1 MNDYEWY
8 RRRLKK
14 KKNPSFQINA
24 FWQKSAIA
32 LSVLKL
38 QNHLG
43 DTHCLKSNSMWR
55 KITGAFFWLVGSLQI
70 SYIISKGLVSFFF
83 LKLNFSFSLKVYV
96 LWSSIRERHYRLKE
110 DQFSDTHRN
119 GHTKTSAE
127 YCWSPW
133 TFSAQQVLD
142 KDHADHNYRVHIK
155 KDFPDQQC

>member
-43 DTHCLKSNSMWR
+43 DTHCLKSNSMVEKDNWCL
-55 KITGAFFWLVGSLQI
+55 FLVGWFI
-70 SYIISKGLVSFFF
+70 ANIIYNQQGFGLFFF
-83 LKLNFSFSLKVYV
+83 SLKLNFSFSLKV
-96 LWSSIRERHYRLKE
+96 
-110 DQFSDTHRN
+110 
-119 GHTKTSAE
+119 
-127 YCWSPW
+127 
-133 TFSAQQVLD
+133 
-142 KDHADHNYRVHIK
+142 
-155 KDFPDQQC
+155 